1 MPEANTI
8 GDRMREARKALGL
21 SQTGA
26 AYRCGW
32 ESQSRV
38 SMYERGQR
46 SPDYDDLARIAAAY
60 GVRQEWLLTGEKP
73 VRPGA
78 PMDPGG
84 SDHYHVRLLTLAGS
98 ARVRP
103 DGSWLELQPTEPR
116 ELAINAPTG
125 DPTAYAVQVCN
136 HHLSPAFR
144 EGEIVIIEPG
154 ASLVPGEYVL
164 VKTTDGVERFMEL
177 AIKRPDRC
185 VLLGVVDA
193 NERVTLGRDEIAHI
207 YHVGP
212 RLPASMAHEAT
223 ADAG

>member
-1 MPEANTI
+1 MSNEETV
-8 GDRMREARKALGL
+8 GDRLRQARQSLGL
-21 SQTGA
+21 SQTAA

-60 GVRQEWLLTGEKP
+60 GVRQEWVLTGEKP
-73 VRPGA
+73 IRPGG
-78 PMDPGG
+78 PIDRGDPGT
-84 SDHYHVRLLTLAGS
+84 YHVRRLTLAGA
-98 ARVRP
+98 ARVGA
-103 DGSWLELQPTEPR
+103 DGSWRTLEPTEPR

-144 EGEIVIIEPG
+144 DGEIVVIEPNE
-154 ASLVPGEYVL
+154 SLVPGEYVL

-177 AIKRPDRC
+177 AIQHPDRY
-185 VLLGVVDA
+185 VLLGVRDA
-193 NERVTLGRDEIAHI
+193 NERVTLSREEIEHI

-212 RLPASMAHEAT
+212 RLPASMATVDT
-223 ADAG
+223 ANSA